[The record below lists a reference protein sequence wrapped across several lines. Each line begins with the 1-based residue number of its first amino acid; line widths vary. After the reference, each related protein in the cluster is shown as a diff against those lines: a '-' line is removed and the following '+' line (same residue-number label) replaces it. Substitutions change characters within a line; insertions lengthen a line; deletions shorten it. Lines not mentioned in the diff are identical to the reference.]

1 MPSPAQINANRLN
14 SQKSTGPTSPEGKAT
29 SSLNALKSGIDA
41 WSHIIPG
48 EDPAELEAL
57 TAAFVLHFH
66 PSDPVQL
73 SLVDTLISAE
83 WIQRRLRR
91 IEAQLWN
98 YQIECLDKNL
108 SHADFLD
115 ASIQHNSPLGHAFH
129 AALDPFSRIQRRID
143 GTNRMYLR
151 TLKALQDLQAAAEPA
166 EPFPPETPISASP
179 SPMPAQPLT
188 PQIGFVPQ
196 SAAESESPIRICGR
210 NATSCSPTLAACPT
224 AHRGGGA
231 AALSFISK
239 RATLSR
245 AGYPRI
251 FLHRRPSHAA
261 QKPLCNLDRCA
272 GKALAESCIGIRP
285 AFSRLG

>member
-1 MPSPAQINANRLN
+1 MPTEAQINANRRN
-14 SQKSTGPTSPEGKAT
+14 AQKSTGPTSPEGKAR

-57 TAAFVLHFH
+57 AAAFVLHFH
-66 PSDPVQL
+66 PSDPNQL

-115 ASIQHNSPLGHAFH
+115 ASIQHKSPLGHSFC

-143 GTNRMYLR
+143 NTNRMYLR
-151 TLKALQDLQAAAEPA
+151 TLKALQDLQAAAA
-166 EPFPPETPISASP
+166 EPFPPETPVSASP
-179 SPMPAQPLT
+179 SPMPAQPL
-188 PQIGFVPQ
+188 P
-196 SAAESESPIRICGR
+196 
-210 NATSCSPTLAACPT
+210 
-224 AHRGGGA
+224 
-231 AALSFISK
+231 
-239 RATLSR
+239 
-245 AGYPRI
+245 
-251 FLHRRPSHAA
+251 
-261 QKPLCNLDRCA
+261 
-272 GKALAESCIGIRP
+272 
-285 AFSRLG
+285 